1 MWLSYAT
8 GVLEEAGF
16 PVKLIDAPAAGLEL
30 NQIIMRAKE
39 EQPHLIVLDTS
50 TPSIYHDVEIA
61 EKLKEVL
68 PNSRITLVGTHVS
81 ALPEQT
87 MQLSVRLDYI
97 VRGEYDYTILEL
109 AQYLAANPQS
119 AICNPQLIL
128 GLTYRDNGKIINTPE
143 RPLFTELDKL
153 PFVSKTYKKYLRI
166 EDYFNPNALYPMV
179 TIVSGR
185 GCANNC
191 IFCVYPQTING
202 RIYRYR
208 SIENV
213 VAEIE
218 YIQTAFPQAKSIFFE
233 DDTLTANRQRCKEL
247 ADLIEIKKIK
257 IPWTANA
264 RADVDFETLHHL
276 KRGGCRQLCVGF
288 ESGNQDILNRMRK
301 GLTIERAK
309 QFMANARKVGIL
321 VHGCFMVGNPG
332 ETKETMQQ
340 TLDYAKELNP
350 DTVQF
355 YPVMVYPGT
364 EAYQWYKD
372 QGYLTTEDYRQWL
385 TCDGLHN
392 CVIDLPGI
400 SSKELVEFC
409 DNARKAFYLRPR
421 YILYKIS
428 QMVVHPREIRR
439 TVKSFRTFSK
449 YLFRGTLKS
458 D

>member
-8 GVLEEAGF
+8 GILEESGYS
-16 PVKLIDAPAAGLEL
+16 VELIDAPAAGLEL
-30 NQIIMRAKE
+30 PQLLEKAKLF
-39 EQPHLIVLDTS
+39 QPNLIVLDTS
-50 TPSIYHDVEIA
+50 TPSIYNDIEVA
-61 EKLKEVL
+61 EKLKEAV
-68 PNSRITLVGTHVS
+68 PDSRIVLVGTHVS
-81 ALPEQT
+81 ALPDQT
-87 MQLSVRLDYI
+87 IQLSDKIDYI
-97 VRGEYDYTILEL
+97 VRGEYDFTILDL
-109 AQYLAANPQS
+109 ARFLENTPNVERRS
-119 AICNPQLIL
+119 LNSIL

-166 EDYFNPNALYPMV
+166 EDYFNPNALYPMA

-185 GCANNC
+185 GCPNNC

-202 RIYRYR
+202 RVYRYR

-213 VAEIE
+213 VAEME

-247 ADLIEIKKIK
+247 ADFIELKKIT

-301 GLTIERAK
+301 GLTIEQAK
-309 QFMANARKVGIL
+309 QFMAAARKVGIL

-332 ETKETMQQ
+332 ETRVTLKQ
-340 TLDYAKELNP
+340 TVQYAKELNP

-392 CVIDLPGI
+392 CVINLPEI
-400 SSKELVEFC
+400 TSKELVEFC
-409 DNARKAFYLRPR
+409 DNARKEFYLRPR
-421 YILYKIS
+421 YIFYKTT
-428 QMVVHPREIRR
+428 QMILHPREIRR
-439 TVKSFRTFSK
+439 TVKSFRTFAK
-449 YLFRGTLKS
+449 HLFRGSLKS